1 MPAYR
6 KGDIVEENGK
16 ICVVTSQKLG
26 KAVSL
31 DSGENVNLRNPKIIA
46 RRNEIK
52 ESVVINCDEFVVEV
66 LHPITQ
72 QVVQAKKPNVEL
84 KPGDTVFVVEH
95 NETIYVIPKELI

>member
-6 KGDIVEENGK
+6 KGDVVEENGR

-31 DSGENVNLRNPKIIA
+31 DSGETINLKNPKLIA
-46 RRNEIK
+46 RRSDMR
-52 ESVVINCDEFVVEV
+52 ESVVVSCDEFVVEV
-66 LHPITQ
+66 LHPVTQ
-72 QVVQAKKPNVEL
+72 QVVQARKPKIDL

-95 NETIYVIPKELI
+95 NESVYVIPKELV